1 MSLPPAADAS
11 FGPYR
16 LESLLGAGGMG
27 EVYLARDTRL
37 GRKVAVKVLP
47 SDAIGQPGR
56 RERFL
61 NEARAVSALSHPN
74 IVTMFDFGENERG
87 AYLVMELVEGESLRS
102 ALSRGPI
109 APKRA
114 LEIAAQLAAAVA
126 AAHSAGIVHRDLKP
140 ENVMITPSGDVKVLD
155 YGLAKLMDLSTEP
168 FSSAI
173 ATAESHKL
181 TATGTIVGTTPYM
194 SPEQIEARPVDHR
207 TDIFSLG
214 IVLFEMLSGRRPFDG
229 SSSVGIAHKILN
241 VEPRRLTDADA
252 ALPPAVDDILAK
264 ALAKNPADR
273 YQHAGD
279 LAIDLRR
286 AKDGRIA
293 QLTAPRPQRPS
304 SAARISLAVLA
315 IVAAAFAGYRF
326 ASSAAVVPPQRSPFA
341 GITFAPLTTEPGYE
355 GEPTFAPDGQ
365 TIAYVSDRS
374 GDLDVYLK
382 QISGGPDINLTNH
395 PSDDLQPAISPDGKQ
410 IAFVSTRSSAKGVT
424 FANPNMPLR
433 GGDLW
438 LMPLLGGAAR
448 KIADDSYYPAW
459 TPDGSAIVFVRGAW
473 SNERIFRV
481 PAAGGDAQEIPI
493 EMPEHLFVLYPAP
506 SPNGKWL
513 LFNTQQPNAIYIAPL
528 GGGKPTVLA
537 AGRHG
542 VWGADSRSVI
552 YSDPEPGMHGALH
565 RIRVSESGAAEGAP
579 EAITAGPGSSV
590 HPSLSRDGRSLAF
603 AAQEIVFNIERVRFD
618 PVAGRTQGSPQ
629 PVTTGQASNPFLTV
643 SPDANAVVFQS
654 FRGGASHIWRAEVGT
669 GLMTQLTGDPGNS
682 DRIPRW
688 SPDGSR
694 IAFVRSAGINEN
706 RGGGVWIMSADG
718 AGPRPVAP
726 GTAFISWMPDGRSIT
741 FFDAKKRQIIIHDLE
756 TGKDRALT
764 DDEAVRSFHVV
775 SADGQWIAYQVI
787 GTRGTSD
794 IKARNVDGS
803 APLKV
808 VATDREDGHPFFAP
822 DGRWLYYQND
832 HKNVYRVPGPAQNWR
847 KAEPQQVTHFPE
859 SNLYIEDPQLSPD
872 GRWLFY
878 SRRRASSDVWLAT
891 IPADTVNR

>member
-1 MSLPPAADAS
+1 MSLSPAADAS
-11 FGPYR
+11 FGPYKV
-16 LESLLGAGGMG
+16 ESLLGAGGMG

-37 GRKVAVKVLP
+37 GRKVAIKVLP
-47 SDAIGQPGR
+47 SEVIAQPGR

-61 NEARAVSALSHPN
+61 NEARAVSTLSHPN
-74 IVTMFDFGENERG
+74 IVTMFDFGETERG
-87 AYLVMELVEGESLRS
+87 GYLVMELVEGESLRA

-126 AAHSAGIVHRDLKP
+126 AAHAAGIVHRDLKP
-140 ENVMITPSGDVKVLD
+140 ENVMITPSGDVKILD
-155 YGLAKLMDLSTEP
+155 YGLAKLIDLSTEP

-229 SSSVGIAHKILN
+229 SSSVDIAHKILN
-241 VEPRRLTDADA
+241 VEPQRLTAVDPAV
-252 ALPPAVDDILAK
+252 PPAVDEILAK

-286 AKDGRIA
+286 AREVRVAHG
-293 QLTAPRPQRPS
+293 TALPQRRT
-304 SAARISLAVLA
+304 ARAVWIALALLA
-315 IVAAAFAGYRF
+315 ILAAAFAGYRI
-326 ASSAAVVPPQRSPFA
+326 ADSPPAATAPRPSLA
-341 GITFAPLTTEPGYE
+341 GITFAPLTTDPGYE

-374 GDLDVYLK
+374 GNLDIYLK

-395 PSDDLQPAISPDGKQ
+395 ASDDLQPSISPDGKQ

-438 LMPLLGGAAR
+438 LMPLLGGTAR
-448 KIADDSYYPAW
+448 KIADDAYYPSW
-459 TPDGSAIVFVRGAW
+459 TADSSSIVFVRGAW
-473 SNERIFRV
+473 SNERIYRV
-481 PAAGGDAQEIPI
+481 PAAGGDAQPIPL
-493 EMPEHLFVLYPAP
+493 EMPPHLFVLYPAP
-506 SPNGKWL
+506 SPDGKWL
-513 LFNTQQPNAIYIAPL
+513 LFNTQQPDNVYVAPL
-528 GGGKPTVLA
+528 NGGKPVRLA

-542 VWGADSRSVI
+542 AWDADSRSVV
-552 YSDPEPGMHGALH
+552 YSDPEPGMYGALQ
-565 RIRVSESGAAEGAP
+565 RVRLSDRGTADGP
-579 EAITAGPGSSV
+579 PQAITAGPGASV
-590 HPSLSRDGRSLAF
+590 HPSLSRNGRFLAF
-603 AAQEIVFNIERVRFD
+603 AAQEITFNIERVRFD

-629 PVTTGQASNPFLTV
+629 PITKGQASNPFLTV
-643 SPDANAVVFQS
+643 SPDGGAVAFQS
-654 FRGGASHIWRAEVGT
+654 FRGGAAQIWRAEVAT
-669 GLMTQLTGDPGNS
+669 GLATQLTGDPAQS
-682 DRIPRW
+682 DRLPRW

-706 RGGGVWIMSADG
+706 RGGGVWVMSADG
-718 AGPRPVAP
+718 AGPRPVAQ
-726 GTAFISWMPDGRSIT
+726 GTAFIAWMHDGRALS
-741 FFDAKKRQIIIHDLE
+741 FFDSKKRQIIIHDLE
-756 TGKDRALT
+756 TGAESALT

-775 SADGQWIAYQVI
+775 SPDGKWIAYQVI
-787 GTRGTSD
+787 GKLGASD
-794 IKARNVDGS
+794 IKVRNVDGS
-803 APLKV
+803 PPLKI
-808 VATDREDGHPFFAP
+808 VATDREDGHPFFGP

-832 HKNVYRVPGPAQNWR
+832 HKNVYRVPGPAQGWR
-847 KAEPQQVTHFPE
+847 PAEPQRVTHFPE
-859 SNLYIEDPQLSPD
+859 SNLYLEDPQLSPD
-872 GRWLFY
+872 GKWLFY
-878 SRRRASSDVWLAT
+878 SRRQASSDLWLAT
-891 IPADTVNR
+891 IPAER